1 MKRRT
6 FDVLMSV
13 GGLVIVVGALVLAAV
28 FHANADFAKGNV
40 RDQLTAQ
47 NISFPPAEALSAEE
61 KEQEGV
67 VKYAGQQVTT
77 GDQARVYANEFI
89 GLHLKG
95 INGGKTYSQTSTE
108 SRANP
113 DDQELAGK
121 VQTLFRGETLRGLL
135 LTSYA
140 FWTLGEKAD
149 QTALILVI
157 GAGVM
162 LALSV
167 LGFWHAGRT
176 PKRQELRVGFHS
188 DVNGSEKASSSRR
201 APARAKR

>member
-6 FDVLMSV
+6 FDVLVS
-13 GGLVIVVGALVLAAV
+13 VGALVAVIGALALAAI
-28 FHANADFAKGNV
+28 FHANANFAKGNV

-47 NISFPPAEALSAEE
+47 QISFPPADKLSAEE
-61 KEQEGV
+61 REQEGV
-67 VKYAGQQVTT
+67 LKYAGQQVTH

-89 GLHLKG
+89 GLHLKTAL
-95 INGGKTYSQTSTE
+95 GGKTYSQLSAE

-113 DDQELAGK
+113 TDEELAGK
-121 VQTLFRGETLRGLL
+121 VQTAFRGETLRGLL

-157 GAGVM
+157 GAGV
-162 LALSV
+162 LLVLSQFG
-167 LGFWHAGRT
+167 LWHARRTSKREMLNVDAAVGRR
-176 PKRQELRVGFHS
+176 P
-188 DVNGSEKASSSRR
+188 R
-201 APARAKR
+201 ARTAA